1 MSHNVMVLLEIQK
14 REYKKAR
21 TNRNGI
27 SIFETKAITA
37 FCGAQR
43 PQMRFRAAALRSKT
57 ATRLMQVISC

>member
-1 MSHNVMVLLEIQK
+1 MPIKQNIINRYIVLKYI
-14 REYKKAR
+14 
-21 TNRNGI
+21 NRDIIN
-27 SIFETKAITA
+27 SLVA

>member
-27 SIFETKAITA
+27 SIFETKAIT
-37 FCGAQR
+37 R
-43 PQMRFRAAALRSKT
+43 NLEKV
-57 ATRLMQVISC
+57 LWYL